1 MDREEMIKRFV
12 KFLREYVDD
21 EGNEVYINRLKDL
34 LTVVPKRSLA
44 IDWTHLNS
52 FDPELAE
59 ELLNNPEETI
69 ASAEDAIQIVLRE
82 PPLLVEREF
91 KVHARVYNLPKTILV
106 KELGSEHINRL
117 IQVEGIIT
125 RVSEVKPFVEKAV
138 FVCKDCGNEMVRLQ
152 RPYENLVKPAK
163 CDACGS
169 KNIELDV
176 EKSRFIN
183 FQSFRLQDRPES
195 LKGGQMPRFV
205 DAILLDD
212 LVDTALP
219 GDRVLVTGILRAI
232 LERREKRP
240 IFKKVLEVNHI
251 EQLSKEIEELE
262 ISPEDEQKI
271 RELAK
276 RKDIVDAIV
285 DSIAPAIWGHRIVKK
300 GIALALFGGVQRTLP
315 DGTKLRGESHVLLV
329 GDPGVAKCVDYDTE
343 VVLADGSLKRIGE
356 IVEEAVE
363 RAEKEGT
370 LGKVD
375 DGFYAP
381 IDLELYALDAKTLK
395 VRKVKANI
403 AWKRTAPERMF
414 RIKTASGR
422 EIKVTPT
429 HPFFVFEDGQFKT
442 RRAEELKVGDF
453 IATPRRDNE
462 PSTVPETEDERLR
475 GLLEESDIFWDRV
488 VEIEEYKPEHPW
500 VYDLQVPGHHNFI
513 ANDIFVHNSQL
524 LRYVANLAP
533 RAIYTSGKSSSAA
546 GLCVAPDS
554 IVTTDSGAFEIGKLT
569 ESWMNEVGALEYDDG
584 IQHAPYLG
592 KSISLEN
599 GTVKEAPLSRVWKL
613 KAPERLVRITT
624 VTGKSLV
631 TTPETKLLTLGDGK
645 FEWVKAQDVTAG
657 AYIATVRKLKVTEKP
672 LNVMELVSDLDE
684 LVLYG
689 IKRDVKRLIEKIVA
703 EKGITKRE
711 LAKLLGVSENMVY
724 YNWVNEKARGNITM
738 KHLKKLAELAGEEV
752 TVIKP
757 SEVALQD
764 GRRIKLPEV
773 VDERLAYFAGLV
785 AGDGDV
791 SKAGWGISIRFSNGN
806 SELRREF
813 ANLVRELFGIDAKES
828 VQEGRVPSVRFH
840 SRVVAHILEKLG
852 IPLSPK
858 SNRLDIPPGLFNA
871 PKEVLAAYIRGL
883 FDCDGS
889 VVLRENGSSYIEFD
903 TTSEKLAR
911 KLQLALLRFGII
923 SHLRRRKR
931 KGHRSTINGR
941 EIASKHDRWELK
953 IYGENILRFASEI
966 GFNHPEKRERLEKLL
981 RTLEKSKRDTNIDV
995 IPNVGAII
1003 REIRR
1008 FYGISPR
1015 EVYGSDTSVTI
1026 ETKETI
1032 SRRLLIRAV
1041 ENLENAI
1048 READIPVTL
1057 PNELRLKIGRAIKPE
1072 ELGMKPKEF
1081 YELFRRENRNPRLA
1095 YSLLVKV
1102 AKLLSER
1109 DSKTYSELAW
1119 LLSDVTSRESEIREK
1134 IEFLKSLAY
1143 SDILWEKVKEVE
1155 TIPSPYE
1162 YVYDLTVEGSH
1173 SFIANGFVVHNTA
1186 AAVRDEFTGSW
1197 VLEAGVLVLADGGF
1211 ACLHPD
1217 SRVLVDGKYVR
1228 IEDLFELNKSYK
1240 ALSDGQVVDIQE
1252 KEMAVVALD
1261 LKSMETKNSK
1271 ATIIRRK
1278 PWKGE
1283 LLRLKFR
1290 SGNEVILTPDHLLID
1305 GQTLEWKEAE
1315 KFRVGDKVVAPLKL
1329 PPVRNRVYILD
1340 ILPSTWKVKL
1350 TPEEKEELKA
1360 EVLKRFKSLA
1370 EFNRKYKV
1378 SRDFL
1383 SGKGSISV
1391 GKFREILRELGIYDE
1406 WRKKP
1411 LTYGPNYRRE
1421 RLKVAYITPEL
1432 AYFLGFLYGDGW
1444 IKRNGSKVHVRIVQ
1458 SKVHNRQIETLRR
1471 AFKSFYDGQLRE
1483 YEQTTRSELG
1493 GNEIKSDS
1501 ITFHVSSPLLA
1512 YLYEYITKDNF
1523 QNAFSLDDEAL
1534 KAFVAGAL
1542 DSDGCVSIKSSK
1554 KGSVVHVEFL
1564 LSNDIEKDRAFALLL
1579 RRFDVYARIIPG
1591 KGVNRVRITGREDVI
1606 NLLNAVGKYS
1616 VKVKE
1621 IPAKKHL
1628 VSSRS
1633 DKVPAEPV
1641 SRIAKNI
1648 IESVPAKLL
1657 QERGLWSTV
1666 YSYAN
1671 GRYQPS
1677 RIQLKKLVEKLGDV
1691 LSPEIRIKLEI
1702 LSTRDY
1708 FLDEI
1713 VSIERIPYE
1722 GYVYDLYVP
1731 GEHNFLAEG
1740 IIVHNCIDEFDK
1752 MSDRDRSAIHE
1763 ALEQQSYHHDFEIM
1777 LADGRKVKIGEL
1789 VDSLIESNRDRVILG
1804 KDTEILPV
1812 DNLYLLAYDLEKKE
1826 IVKVKADRVSRH
1838 KAPEKF
1844 IKLTFSNGREI
1855 VVTPEHPI
1863 MVWEEG
1869 KIREKPAEK
1878 VRYGDLA
1885 LAVRRYSPL
1894 EGDTLDETT
1903 AKLLGFLL
1911 SEGFSY
1917 ANPSNGYYKVV
1928 FINTD
1933 EGLVGEFKE
1942 LLEKLGVRYGVQ
1954 IHERAGE
1961 KRLYTVRV
1969 VSKDFYTELR
1979 DKFPEAFPGKGSER
1993 PARRKRVPAKILGA
2007 GVEAKKAFLN
2017 AFFKGD
2023 GFVDNYCVGFT
2034 TSSRA
2039 MAEDLQDLLLS
2050 LGIYS
2055 YVFEERR
2062 GDASYYDVM
2071 VSGTADIE
2079 RFAEI
2084 VRDDPRITKIEKL
2097 IETSKR
2103 KRNYHDIVPAD
2114 VFQSLREVLNALHIN
2129 DGGLT
2134 NNVIARQNVYK
2145 ERVRD
2150 YIRKAEE
2157 RIAKLKDAL
2166 EREDVETL
2174 RTFVTVRKLSEN
2186 LGVPYSTTLYR
2197 LKRRHGETVRALIET
2212 AKERLKDVEK
2222 KLEESKTLVDGNVR
2236 FLRIVNVEEI
2246 PNDRWQWVYDV
2257 TVEPY
2262 HLFVSHGLV
2271 LHNTISISK
2280 AGITATLNARTT
2292 VIAAAN
2298 PKLGRFNR
2306 HKSLPEQLDL
2316 PPTLLSRFDL
2326 IFLLLDEPDEK
2337 VDSQIAEHI
2346 LRVRRGEAEVVTP
2359 KIPYDLLKKYI
2370 AYARKN
2376 VHPVLS
2382 REAMEEIKRYY
2393 VKMRKGL
2400 KKKGDEDE
2408 GIQPIPITARQ
2419 LEALVRL
2426 SEAHARM
2433 RLSETVTRE
2442 DAKAAIDLMEAMMR
2456 TIALDE
2462 EGNIDVS
2469 ILEVGRSSKKLN
2481 KIEKLVDI
2489 IKNLE
2494 SEGEHGAPA
2503 EKVIEAAKQAGV
2515 GNKREVEK
2523 LIEELKAD
2531 GRIYE
2536 PRAGFYRVL

>member
-1 MDREEMIKRFV
+1 MEREEMISRFAT
-12 KFLREYVDD
+12 FLREYKDD
-21 EGNEVYINRLKDL
+21 EGNQVYLNKLKDL
-34 LTVVPKRSLA
+34 LTVTPKRSLS

-59 ELLNNPEETI
+59 ELINNPEEVL
-69 ASAEDAIQIVLRE
+69 ASGEDAIQIVLRE
-82 PPLLVEREF
+82 DLMYSGEL
-91 KVHARVYNLPKTILV
+91 KVHARFFNLPHTLLV
-106 KELGSEHINRL
+106 KELGSEHINRF

-169 KNIELDV
+169 RNIDLDV

-212 LVDTALP
+212 MVDAALP
-219 GDRVLVTGILRAI
+219 GDRVLVTGILRVI
-232 LERREKRP
+232 LEQKDKRP

-285 DSIAPAIWGHRIVKK
+285 DSIAPAIWGHRTVKK

-329 GDPGVAKCVDYDTE
+329 GDPGVAK
-343 VVLADGSLKRIGE
+343 
-356 IVEEAVE
+356 
-363 RAEKEGT
+363 
-370 LGKVD
+370 
-375 DGFYAP
+375 
-381 IDLELYALDAKTLK
+381 
-395 VRKVKANI
+395 
-403 AWKRTAPERMF
+403 
-414 RIKTASGR
+414 
-422 EIKVTPT
+422 
-429 HPFFVFEDGQFKT
+429 
-442 RRAEELKVGDF
+442 
-453 IATPRRDNE
+453 
-462 PSTVPETEDERLR
+462 
-475 GLLEESDIFWDRV
+475 
-488 VEIEEYKPEHPW
+488 
-500 VYDLQVPGHHNFI
+500 
-513 ANDIFVHNSQL
+513 SQL

-546 GLCVAPDS
+546 GL
-554 IVTTDSGAFEIGKLT
+554 
-569 ESWMNEVGALEYDDG
+569 
-584 IQHAPYLG
+584 
-592 KSISLEN
+592 
-599 GTVKEAPLSRVWKL
+599 
-613 KAPERLVRITT
+613 
-624 VTGKSLV
+624 
-631 TTPETKLLTLGDGK
+631 
-645 FEWVKAQDVTAG
+645 
-657 AYIATVRKLKVTEKP
+657 
-672 LNVMELVSDLDE
+672 
-684 LVLYG
+684 
-689 IKRDVKRLIEKIVA
+689 
-703 EKGITKRE
+703 
-711 LAKLLGVSENMVY
+711 
-724 YNWVNEKARGNITM
+724 
-738 KHLKKLAELAGEEV
+738 
-752 TVIKP
+752 
-757 SEVALQD
+757 
-764 GRRIKLPEV
+764 
-773 VDERLAYFAGLV
+773 
-785 AGDGDV
+785 
-791 SKAGWGISIRFSNGN
+791 
-806 SELRREF
+806 
-813 ANLVRELFGIDAKES
+813 
-828 VQEGRVPSVRFH
+828 
-840 SRVVAHILEKLG
+840 
-852 IPLSPK
+852 
-858 SNRLDIPPGLFNA
+858 
-871 PKEVLAAYIRGL
+871 
-883 FDCDGS
+883 
-889 VVLRENGSSYIEFD
+889 
-903 TTSEKLAR
+903 
-911 KLQLALLRFGII
+911 
-923 SHLRRRKR
+923 
-931 KGHRSTINGR
+931 
-941 EIASKHDRWELK
+941 
-953 IYGENILRFASEI
+953 
-966 GFNHPEKRERLEKLL
+966 
-981 RTLEKSKRDTNIDV
+981 
-995 IPNVGAII
+995 
-1003 REIRR
+1003 
-1008 FYGISPR
+1008 
-1015 EVYGSDTSVTI
+1015 
-1026 ETKETI
+1026 
-1032 SRRLLIRAV
+1032 
-1041 ENLENAI
+1041 
-1048 READIPVTL
+1048 
-1057 PNELRLKIGRAIKPE
+1057 
-1072 ELGMKPKEF
+1072 
-1081 YELFRRENRNPRLA
+1081 
-1095 YSLLVKV
+1095 
-1102 AKLLSER
+1102 
-1109 DSKTYSELAW
+1109 
-1119 LLSDVTSRESEIREK
+1119 
-1134 IEFLKSLAY
+1134 
-1143 SDILWEKVKEVE
+1143 
-1155 TIPSPYE
+1155 
-1162 YVYDLTVEGSH
+1162 
-1173 SFIANGFVVHNTA
+1173 TA

-1261 LKSMETKNSK
+1261 LERMKTKNSK

-1283 LLRLKFR
+1283 LLRIKFR

-1315 KFRVGDKVVAPLKL
+1315 KFRVGNKVVAPLKL
-1329 PPVRNRVYILD
+1329 PSVRNRVYILD
-1340 ILPSTWKVKL
+1340 ILPPNWKVKL
-1350 TPEEKEELKA
+1350 TPEEKRELKA

-1370 EFNRKYKV
+1370 EFNRKYNV

-1406 WRKKP
+1406 WRERP

-1458 SKVHNRQIETLRR
+1458 SKVHNQQIENLRR

-1483 YEQTTRSELG
+1483 YERTTRSELW
-1493 GNEIKSDS
+1493 GNEIESDS

-1512 YLYEYITKDNF
+1512 YLYEYVTKDNLR
-1523 QNAFSLDDEAL
+1523 NVFSLDDEAL

-1542 DSDGCVSIKSSK
+1542 DSDGCVSVKNSK
-1554 KGSVVHVEFL
+1554 RGSVVHVEFL
-1564 LSNDIEKDRAFALLL
+1564 LSNDMERDRAFALLL

-1591 KGVNRVRITGREDVI
+1591 KGVNRIRITGREDVI
-1606 NLLNAVGKYS
+1606 NILNAVGKYS

-1641 SRIAKNI
+1641 SRIARNI

-1666 YSYAN
+1666 YSYAK
-1671 GRYQPS
+1671 GKYQPS

-1691 LSPEIRIKLEI
+1691 LSPEIRTKLEI
-1702 LSTRDY
+1702 LSMRDY

-1713 VSIERIPYE
+1713 VSIERIPYD

-1789 VDSLIESNRDRVILG
+1789 VDSLIEANRDKVILG
-1804 KDTEILPV
+1804 RDTEILPV

-1855 VVTPEHPI
+1855 VVTPEHPV
-1863 MVWEEG
+1863 MVWEGG

-1878 VRYGDLA
+1878 VRHGDLA
-1885 LAVRRYSPL
+1885 LAVRRYPPL

-1917 ANPSNGYYKVV
+1917 ANPSNGYYEVG
-1928 FINTD
+1928 FTNTE
-1933 EGLVGEFKE
+1933 EGLVREFKE

-1954 IHERAGE
+1954 IRERADE
-1961 KRLYTVRV
+1961 KRLYTVRIG
-1969 VSKDFYTELR
+1969 SEDFYTELR
-1979 DKFPEAFPGKGSER
+1979 ENFPEAFPGKGNER

-2007 GVEAKKAFLN
+2007 GEEAKKAFLN

-2023 GFVDNYCVGFT
+2023 GFVDNYRVGLT

-2039 MAEDLQDLLLS
+2039 MADDLQDLLLS

-2055 YVFEERR
+2055 YIFEERR
-2062 GDASYYDVM
+2062 GDTSYYKVI
-2071 VSGTADIE
+2071 VSGTEDIE

-2084 VRDDPRITKIEKL
+2084 VRDDPRIAKIEKL
-2097 IETSKR
+2097 IETSRR
-2103 KRNYHDIVPAD
+2103 KRNYRDIVPTEVLHAM
-2114 VFQSLREVLNALHIN
+2114 REVLNALHIN

-2134 NNVIARQNVYK
+2134 NNVIARQNANR

-2157 RIAKLKDAL
+2157 RIAELKDAL

-2174 RTFVTVRKLSEN
+2174 RTFVTVRELSEN

-2197 LKRRHGETVRALIET
+2197 LRTGHEETVRAFMEITE
-2212 AKERLKDVEK
+2212 KRLKEAEA
-2222 KLEESKTLVDGNVR
+2222 KLERVKAFAEGNIR
-2236 FLRIVNVEEI
+2236 FLRVVEVKEI
-2246 PNDRWQWVYDV
+2246 PNDRWEWVYDV

-2280 AGITATLNARTT
+2280 AGITATLNSRTT

-2298 PKLGRFNR
+2298 PKFGRFNR
-2306 HKSLPEQLDL
+2306 MKSLPEQLDL

-2337 VDSQIAEHI
+2337 VDGAIAEHI
-2346 LRVRRGEAEVVTP
+2346 LKVRRGEAEAVTP

-2382 REAMEEIKRYY
+2382 REAMEEIKNYY
-2393 VKMRKGL
+2393 VRMRKGFRR
-2400 KKKGDEDE
+2400 KSEDE
-2408 GIQPIPITARQ
+2408 GLQPIPITARQ
-2419 LEALVRL
+2419 LEALIRL

-2442 DAKAAIDLMEAMMR
+2442 DARAAIRIIEDMLK
-2456 TIALDE
+2456 TIAVDE
-2462 EGNIDVS
+2462 EGMMDAA
-2469 ILEVGRSSKKLN
+2469 ILEVGKSTRKLN
-2481 KIEKLVDI
+2481 KIEKLMDI
-2489 IKNLE
+2489 INTLE
-2494 SEGEHGAPA
+2494 SEGEFGAP
-2503 EKVIEAAKQAGV
+2503 EDRVIEAAKQAGI
-2515 GNKREVEK
+2515 GTENEIKK
-2523 LIEELKAD
+2523 LLNDLKKDA
-2531 GRIYE
+2531 RIYE
-2536 PRAGFYRVL
+2536 PRAGFYKTL